1 MRTQSMNAAVP
12 AYRAMILREPEVETR
27 ICGDAIY
34 LRHPEPL
41 QVRDADLV
49 AMLERCCD
57 QYAHRIFLAERENTD
72 WRTVT
77 FSDFI
82 NRVQRVAAALQ
93 VQGAI
98 RGEHIGLLARNGIDN
113 AVVHFAVLALGAVV
127 VPLSTAYLMHPQGA
141 AMLGALA
148 AKARVSRL
156 IHDDL
161 PDLHA
166 LGIGERLSIAQLL
179 QVAAG
184 DIEAM
189 PLANRREQ
197 VNADGVA
204 KIFFTSGSTGTPKVV
219 RLTHR
224 MLVSAAAALDQ
235 ISPRMPSG
243 LAAATVDWLPW
254 THTFGGNVHIH
265 AALMRGKTL
274 HIDAGAP
281 VPGRFD
287 VTIRNL
293 QDVCPSEFS
302 SVPAAYPMLLQAL
315 EEREEF
321 AQRFFSRVRT
331 CSFGGAAL
339 SPSLVERL
347 QDLAVRTCGERI
359 LFGGGYG
366 MTEACGLLTLVY
378 WCTDRT
384 DLLGLPT
391 PGVDLKLVR
400 IEGGRWECRVRG
412 PNVFAGYG
420 EDIDGEVF
428 DDEGYFMTGDAAEF
442 ASVQDPA
449 QGLVFAGRIREDF
462 KLANGTW
469 VRAGVLREALLDKLR
484 PHAADLIIVGENR
497 DEVAA
502 LVWPSV
508 PEPRSLR
515 TLTELCRQFN
525 ADRHTPTQRV
535 ARLSIEDR
543 PPDAAVGELTAKGTI
558 NVRRLLDNRR
568 QWIDEVFSS
577 ARYCV

>member
-1 MRTQSMNAAVP
+1 MNAAP
-12 AYRAMILREPEVETR
+12 YRAMILREPEIDVRT
-27 ICGDAIY
+27 CGDVVY
-34 LRHPEPL
+34 LKHPQPLRRH
-41 QVRDADLV
+41 DADLV

-57 QYAHRIFLAERENTD
+57 QYAHRTFLAERERTQ

-77 FSDFI
+77 FADFF

-93 VQGAI
+93 SQGA
-98 RGEHIGLLARNGIDN
+98 GTNEHIGLLARNGIDN
-113 AVVHFAVLALGAVV
+113 AVIHFAVLALGAVI
-127 VPLSTAYLMHPQGA
+127 VPLSPAYLMHPQGA

-148 AKARVSRL
+148 VKAQIGRL
-156 IHDDL
+156 IHDEL
-161 PDLHA
+161 PEVQS
-166 LGIGERLSIAQLL
+166 LGIAERTSIADLMR
-179 QVAAG
+179 VAAG
-184 DIEAM
+184 DIEVT
-189 PLANRREQ
+189 PITYRRQQ
-197 VNADGVA
+197 VNADAAA

-235 ISPRMPSG
+235 VSPQMPRG
-243 LAAATVDWLPW
+243 LAATTVDWLPW
-254 THTFGGNVHIH
+254 THTFGGNVHVH

-274 HIDAGAP
+274 YIDSGAP

-287 VTIRNL
+287 TTIRNL
-293 QDVCPSEFS
+293 HDVCPSEFS

-315 EEREEF
+315 EQDEEF
-321 AQRFFSRVRT
+321 ARRFFSRVRT

-339 SPSLVERL
+339 SPSLVQRL
-347 QDLAVRTCGERI
+347 QDIAVRACGERI

-391 PGVDLKLVR
+391 PGVEMKLVR
-400 IEGGRWECRVRG
+400 IEAGRWECRVRG

-420 EDIDGEVF
+420 EDIDAEMF
-428 DDEGYFMTGDAAEF
+428 DDEGYFITGDAIEF
-442 ASVQDPA
+442 ASAEDPL
-449 QGLVFAGRIREDF
+449 QGLVFAGRIKEDF

-469 VRAGVLREALLDKLR
+469 VRAGSLREALLDRLR

-502 LVWPSV
+502 LVWPSRA
-508 PEPRSLR
+508 EGRSLGE
-515 TLTELCRQFN
+515 LTELCRQFN

-535 ARLSIEDR
+535 ARLSIGDR
-543 PPDAAVGELTAKGTI
+543 PPDASAGELTAKGTI

-568 QWIDEVFSS
+568 QWIDEIYSS
-577 ARYCV
+577 ARYRI